1 MCEIDDR
8 AVWEDCQEM
17 LEEATMRA
25 YLDGLLKLPLETLK
39 ILQQMEEEKR
49 GER

>member
-17 LEEATMRA
+17 REEATMRA
-25 YLDGLLKLPLETLK
+25 YLDGLLALPFETVK
-39 ILQQMEEEKR
+39 IMEEMEREKR
-49 GER
+49 EG